1 MKIHFK
7 LTVAFLKMVKNGPN
21 CYFRGSLMVLKRGT
35 DVQMDRQ
42 TSSHHKPA
50 TDGINAQQKCKGLWF
65 LFTPLWCVSG
75 TCAWLLSETGEL
87 LLLPSLHTGSK
98 WTFIRNGSCLWE
110 RTHTNWQILHCTL
123 HSNWCQLFQ
132 TEPAAVL
139 TVSNLGLQ
147 GTPKHRAEH
156 KVQRERER
164 DCYHPVTH
172 QQHSATVQAA
182 S

>member
-1 MKIHFK
+1 
-7 LTVAFLKMVKNGPN
+7 MVKNGPN

-35 DVQMDRQ
+35 DVQMDGQ
-42 TSSHHKPA
+42 TSSFHHKPA

-75 TCAWLLSETGEL
+75 TCARLLSETGEL

-98 WTFIRNGSCLWE
+98 WMFIRNISCLWE
-110 RTHTNWQILHCTL
+110 RAPCSTHANWQILHCIL

-132 TEPAAVL
+132 IGPAAVL

-147 GTPKHRAEH
+147 GTEKNT
-156 KVQRERER
+156 KCRERER